1 MNNKFMMNQNLIY
14 YPCFALLLLCF
25 LVLLKLFFCR
35 VNAVKKG
42 KIDFRYFKTFNLK
55 SPVEIPQ
62 DIQQAT
68 RNFTNLFE
76 VPTLFFM
83 VCLFGLFT
91 QNVDSL
97 FLALAWFYV
106 LLRYLHSFIHL
117 TSNKLFQRMTAYGL
131 SCVVLLVMGIYLA
144 CKLP

>member
-25 LVLLKLFFCR
+25 LVLLKLFLSR
-35 VNAVKKG
+35 VHAVKKG
-42 KIDFRYFKTFNLK
+42 KIDFRYFKTFNLNH
-55 SPVEIPQ
+55 PVDVPQ
-62 DIQQAT
+62 DIQQAA

-83 VCLFGLFT
+83 VCLFGLYT

-97 FLALAWFYV
+97 FLGLAWFYV
-106 LLRYLHSFIHL
+106 ALRYIHSLIHL
-117 TSNKLFQRMTAYGL
+117 TTNKIFQRMTSYAL
-131 SCVVLLVMGIYLA
+131 SCLILLAMGIYLA
-144 CKLP
+144 CKI